1 MDAKHRPDQRLVVV
15 TAPAGAYPG
24 LEARLADF
32 DVTLRRRPLLEV
44 EVVSDLSGLPL
55 ALRGLTSRHG
65 VVVTA
70 PRAAALLAAHWP
82 AGHSTEAPSIWCSG
96 DQTAAALGGLAA
108 ARRIIAGDHYDP
120 ATATALVKEIVGAWP
135 SGPVLVLMGEP
146 DLPDIASRLVDA
158 GIEVHAVPLF
168 QAQPVSDVELI
179 ATLERAEVVVVSNAA
194 VVRALAAQGDDAH
207 LPAWLAVGR
216 VAADACRVA
225 KVPLA
230 SVAEEPT
237 TSSVSV
243 ALRRL
248 LETRFLLQP
257 RAEV

>member
-1 MDAKHRPDQRLVVV
+1 MDANHRPGQRLVVV
-15 TAPAGAYPG
+15 TAPTGAYPG
-24 LEARLADF
+24 LEVRLAEF

-44 EVVSDLSGLPL
+44 EVVSDLSGLPHT
-55 ALRGLTSRHG
+55 LRGLTSRHG
-65 VVVTA
+65 VVVTG
-70 PRAAALLAAHWP
+70 PRSAALLAAHWP
-82 AGHSTEAPSIWCSG
+82 SGDATGGPTIWCSG
-96 DQTAAALGGLAA
+96 EQTATALGGVTA
-108 ARRIIAGDHYDP
+108 ARRVISGDHYDP
-120 ATATALVKEIVGAWP
+120 ATATALVTEIVGAWP

-158 GIEVHAVPLF
+158 GIEVQAVPLF
-168 QAQPVSDVELI
+168 QSQPVSDVELI
-179 ATLERAEVVVVSNAA
+179 ATLERAEVLVVSNAA

-216 VAADACRVA
+216 VAADACRAA
-225 KVPLA
+225 KVPLV

-243 ALRRL
+243 ALRSL